1 MLLGIDVGGTFTDA
15 VLIEE
20 AKILALGKC
29 TTTHGAVLH
38 GILAALDRV
47 LAGYDPE
54 LIERVV
60 ISSTIVTNA
69 LTEKKTDPVYL
80 AVMPGPGM
88 NVEQSFPVPP
98 QILKG
103 YVDHRG
109 KVITVPDVTRLRKQS
124 DIAAAAIS
132 GKFSVRNRQN
142 EQLGAQALRELGYQY
157 VFQGS
162 GLSGELNFVRRT
174 NSAYFA
180 AAVARIFQEF
190 CSQVK
195 ISLAQRQIS
204 APVQILKADG
214 GTLPLEEAALMPEES
229 IFTGPAASVLGIL
242 ALTPPAQDSISL
254 DVGGTTTDIA
264 FWEHGKPL
272 LARHGARIGNYNTAV
287 RAFHMRSVGIG
298 GDSMIRRDKGV
309 FKVGPERSGPS
320 MAVGGTAPA
329 LADALV
335 VLGKVNYGDRQHA
348 EKAMQRFV
356 QGEETVFDVARQ
368 IVNAALA
375 VIEQAIQEMLYQW
388 SIQPVYTVNDVLKG
402 TAFHPQALIGVGGG
416 APGLIN
422 LLGERLHLP
431 VYVPRGA
438 MVANAVGAALAR
450 PTLRASLRADTT
462 EGYYL
467 IPESGHRQ
475 NLPQGFDR
483 QSAHELLEQWL
494 NKECDRLCLPHQHC
508 EVIAEENFHTI
519 HASRETGEIIYVEM
533 QMEPGIFCRVQGE
546 EAAL

>member
-335 VLGKVNYGDRQHA
+335 VLGKVNYGDRQRA

-375 VIEQAIQEMLYQW
+375 VIVQAIQEMLYQW
-388 SIQPVYTVNDVLKG
+388 SIQPVYTVNDVLK
-402 TAFHPQALIGVGGG
+402 
-416 APGLIN
+416 
-422 LLGERLHLP
+422 
-431 VYVPRGA
+431 
-438 MVANAVGAALAR
+438 
-450 PTLRASLRADTT
+450 
-462 EGYYL
+462 
-467 IPESGHRQ
+467 
-475 NLPQGFDR
+475 
-483 QSAHELLEQWL
+483 
-494 NKECDRLCLPHQHC
+494 
-508 EVIAEENFHTI
+508 
-519 HASRETGEIIYVEM
+519 
-533 QMEPGIFCRVQGE
+533 
-546 EAAL
+546 